1 MSREENNILLATF
14 IQNRFYISD
23 VILNVAHYVNEQQK
37 VHLEKKKTEEWAR
50 IKLRI
55 ELDHYGGI

>member
-37 VHLEKKKTEEWAR
+37 IHLEKKPEEWAR
-50 IKLRI
+50 INLRI

>member
-23 VILNVAHYVNEQQK
+23 VVLNVAHYVNEQQK
-37 VHLEKKKTEEWAR
+37 IHLEKKKKNR
-50 IKLRI
+50 RM
-55 ELDHYGGI
+55 GQN